1 MIMNEDSIKLYQ
13 EALRKYNTVTEQV
26 ERLVERISELS
37 RAMKDWRHV
46 TVADGKTHF
55 PVGISKYSI
64 DPKDFPTVQQVT
76 GVLSAWHQVHHDL
89 RDKWYAIPDDGR
101 IGLQSPPLD

>member
-1 MIMNEDSIKLYQ
+1 MNEDSIILYQ
-13 EALRKYNTVTEQV
+13 EALRKYDTVTKQV

-89 RDKWYAIPDDGR
+89 CDKWNAIPDDEKKS
-101 IGLQSPPLD
+101 LQPPLIP